1 MSKLTRSEQII
12 AEKTVCVLLVRG
24 ENPDGERIFAYL
36 AVRADKLESFIE
48 AQKSGTFY
56 PEDYG
61 IIIEAGTGEPSE
73 EVKEKMTKEY
83 GFNHEAM
90 LDIDSPQGANDIASN
105 ISSYIADIKEED

>member
-1 MSKLTRSEQII
+1 MSKLTKSEQII

-24 ENPDGERIFAYL
+24 ENPEGERIFAYM

-90 LDIDSPQGANDIASN
+90 LDIDTPQGANDIASN
-105 ISSYIADIKEED
+105 ISSYISDIKQED